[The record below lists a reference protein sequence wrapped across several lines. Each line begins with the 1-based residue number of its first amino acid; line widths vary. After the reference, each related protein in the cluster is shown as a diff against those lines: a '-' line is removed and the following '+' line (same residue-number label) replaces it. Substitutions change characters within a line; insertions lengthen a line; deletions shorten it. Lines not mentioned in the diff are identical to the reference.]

1 MTKDMDELKNRLNRA
16 MRIKNM
22 KPLELSQKTNI
33 PKSSISQYMS
43 GYAKPKQDRIFA
55 ISEALGISE
64 AWLMGF
70 DVPMDKTQNTPDNAQ
85 PKSIEQMT
93 AREILERAEELGK
106 TTYDIIGYDGRNTTR
121 TTLTEDEYEKVMGII
136 EILRKENR

>member
-1 MTKDMDELKNRLNRA
+1 MMLTNKLKVEREKAGMSLS
-16 MRIKNM
+16 
-22 KPLELSQKTNI
+22 ELSKIT
-33 PKSSISQYMS
+33 
-43 GYAKPKQDRIFA
+43 
-55 ISEALGISE
+55 GISKSTLQRYETGTTKKIPIE
-64 AWLMGF
+64 AIPTIERALKLPSGFLMGWS
-70 DVPMDKTQNTPDNAQ
+70 DKPQNTPDNAL

-136 EILRKENR
+136 EVLRKDNR

>member
-1 MTKDMDELKNRLNRA
+1 MLTNKLKVEREKAGMSLS
-16 MRIKNM
+16 
-22 KPLELSQKTNI
+22 ELSKIT
-33 PKSSISQYMS
+33 
-43 GYAKPKQDRIFA
+43 
-55 ISEALGISE
+55 GISKSTLQRYETGTTKKIPIE
-64 AWLMGF
+64 AIPTIERALKLPSGFLMGWS
-70 DVPMDKTQNTPDNAQ
+70 DKPQNAPDNAS

-136 EILRKENR
+136 EILRKDNR

>member
-1 MTKDMDELKNRLNRA
+1 MMLTNKLKVEREKAGMSLS
-16 MRIKNM
+16 
-22 KPLELSQKTNI
+22 ELSKIT
-33 PKSSISQYMS
+33 
-43 GYAKPKQDRIFA
+43 
-55 ISEALGISE
+55 GISKSTLQRYETGTTKKIPIE
-64 AWLMGF
+64 AIPTIERALKLPSGFLMGWS
-70 DVPMDKTQNTPDNAQ
+70 DKPQNTPDNDS

-136 EILRKENR
+136 EILRKDNR